1 MNHKSGENLRLGEER
16 ERERERESMCL
27 HMLQN
32 KRKFLVLS
40 FAECGA
46 WEATD

>member
-1 MNHKSGENLRLGEER
+1 MNHKSGGNLRLGE
-16 ERERERESMCL
+16 ERERESMCL

>member
-1 MNHKSGENLRLGEER
+1 MKRER

-32 KRKFLVLS
+32 KRKYLVLS